1 LVDLY
6 NSAII
11 ASSIIIAG
19 IISSRVK
26 ISSIVEVVMG
36 IVLANIL
43 LLKIEGW
50 LDFLA
55 TFGGLILTFL
65 AGVEVE
71 SRLLRKRFKESAL
84 IGTLAFVAPL
94 VGEMVFLTLFTDWQ
108 FSTKLASSLALTTT
122 SVAVVYA
129 VLAEYNTY
137 RVCKDY
143 NSNNVC

>member
-1 LVDLY
+1 MVDLY

-26 ISSIVEVVMG
+26 ISSSIIEVVMG

-84 IGTLAFVAPL
+84 IGTLAFVPL
-94 VGEMVFLTLFTDWQ
+94 L
-108 FSTKLASSLALTTT
+108 
-122 SVAVVYA
+122 
-129 VLAEYNTY
+129 
-137 RVCKDY
+137 
-143 NSNNVC
+143 